1 MNHLRRH
8 FAKYN
13 YFSVSLNFY
22 SHNVC
27 KSSVCVLGR
36 GVLIYRDRSVNKIR
50 YKELKELGWKRTNRI
65 QHERFV
71 MSEAF
76 ENDDNGDLK
85 QMRELVYG
93 KFSFRRIIKQQRFVT
108 KLPEFPL
115 TYVRILYLL
124 IQANDFIMK
133 LFLFQTEFFAF
144 WLTPLF

>member
-93 KFSFRRIIKQQRFVT
+93 KFSFRRIIKQQRFCYQISRISSIKFADMCGYCV
-108 KLPEFPL
+108 
-115 TYVRILYLL
+115 YVKIKMSQGFHNETVPVL
-124 IQANDFIMK
+124 D
-133 LFLFQTEFFAF
+133 
-144 WLTPLF
+144 